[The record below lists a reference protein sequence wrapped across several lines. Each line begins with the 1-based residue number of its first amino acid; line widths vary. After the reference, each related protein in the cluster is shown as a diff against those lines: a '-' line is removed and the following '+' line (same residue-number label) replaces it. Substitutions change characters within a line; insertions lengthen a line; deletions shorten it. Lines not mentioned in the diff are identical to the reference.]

1 MKLMA
6 IIFPV
11 FARKAF
17 SKKELLIMKCFNS
30 EKEAEFHAQETV
42 DKNAH
47 TKTAKW
53 VPAAVA
59 DWVSFWERSRFQP
72 LLFSG
77 FSTRSCFDILCQITW
92 D

>member
-59 DWVSFWERSRFQP
+59 D
-72 LLFSG
+72 
-77 FSTRSCFDILCQITW
+77 
-92 D
+92 